1 MTASPSTQ
9 SDIGLFEAIYT
20 ARALRHFK
28 PDPVPQELIER
39 VLDAAIR
46 ASSGGNTQH
55 WTFSVVR
62 DAEKRRQLA
71 ALYRKASN
79 YQSAVYAARPKP
91 DHLTQAQYEQFL
103 ANSGWLWDH
112 MADAPVI
119 LVPCLTKRE
128 PPERASLPAVVQAR
142 YADHLVNVQR
152 ISGSS
157 IYPAIQ
163 NIILACRALGLGTV
177 ITTNHILYE
186 DEVKAVLGVPQ
197 NVATFALMPI
207 GYPTRKYGPLTR
219 KPVAEVTYAD
229 SWGTAWPADGSR
241 AR

>member
-1 MTASPSTQ
+1 LPPTPT
-9 SDIGLFEAIYT
+9 DIGLFEAMYT
-20 ARALRHFK
+20 ARSLRHFK
-28 PDPVPQELIER
+28 PDPVPEALITR
-39 VLDAAIR
+39 VIDAAIR

-55 WTFSVVR
+55 WTFVVVR
-62 DAEKRRQLA
+62 DAGKRRALG
-71 ALYRKASN
+71 ALYRKASD

-91 DHLTQAQYEQFL
+91 GHLTDGQYQQFL
-103 ANSGWLWDH
+103 ANSGHLWDH

-119 LVPCLTKRE
+119 LVPCLVRRE
-128 PPERASLPAVVQAR
+128 PPERASLPQLVQMR
-142 YADHLVNVQR
+142 YAEHLANVQR

-157 IYPAIQ
+157 IYPAVQ

-186 DEVKAVLGVPQ
+186 DEVKAVLGIPD

-219 KPVAEVTYAD
+219 RPVAEVAFTD
-229 SWGTAWPADGSR
+229 SWGTPWPPS
-241 AR
+241 

>member
-1 MTASPSTQ
+1 VTASPPT
-9 SDIGLFEAIYT
+9 SDIGLFEAIYS
-20 ARALRHFK
+20 ARSLRHFK

-55 WTFSVVR
+55 WTFIVVR

-71 ALYRKASN
+71 ALYRKASD

-119 LVPCLTKRE
+119 LVPCLSKRE

-142 YADHLVNVQR
+142 YAAHLANVQR

-163 NIILACRALGLGTV
+163 NIILACRGLGLGTV

-186 DEVKAVLGVPQ
+186 DEIKAVLGVPE

-219 KPVAEVTYAD
+219 KPVAEVAFVD
-229 SWGTAWPADGSR
+229 NWGNAWR
-241 AR
+241 